1 MSNEQEKEI
10 LYQQISSLE
19 AAVADLNFECQKL
32 EILNN
37 NLELQLKEANQELSS
52 NIMLLQQAH
61 DENDRLT
68 KELER
73 AKEHA
78 LRLGNIDSIL
88 LTAHDYAKSILN
100 ATKLGSA
107 PDSDKIEDAIYVN
120 QINDLLE
127 KMTEELNKASD
138 KIKE

>member
-52 NIMLLQQAH
+52 NIVLLQQAH